1 MKLCLV
7 KINKTSFLT
16 LKSRFMIICERCYCE
31 MRNIP
36 RFISEETV
44 HRGFALKG

>member
-16 LKSRFMIICERCYCE
+16 LKSRFMIICERYCE